1 VQPGYQH
8 IRLQPHPGGNLSSVR
23 ARLTSP
29 HGEIASVWR
38 SSARR
43 FDWEVVVPA
52 NTAATARLPVPSQ
65 ARIIEGGK
73 PLDRV
78 PGVAKIVRAKDGV
91 TCQLV
96 AGRYRFTAEW
106 TEKK

>member
-1 VQPGYQH
+1 M
-8 IRLQPHPGGNLSSVR
+8 
-23 ARLTSP
+23 
-29 HGEIASVWR
+29 
-38 SSARR
+38 
-43 FDWEVVVPA
+43 
-52 NTAATARLPVPSQ
+52 
-65 ARIIEGGK
+65 EGGK

-91 TCQLV
+91 TCQLA